1 MLRGVLVLLMSCG
14 FAAAAMAEDAGSVL
28 ARAKAA
34 SGGGRWDT
42 VRSWRGGGTL
52 AGGGLSGEY
61 HATVDLATGRSADSY
76 KLGPVD
82 GADGYDGKQAWGKD
96 PGGEVAALDAPEAL
110 RRARSQAWL
119 DARAYWFPQRIAAT
133 YAPVERRELDG
144 QRYQVIEARPKDGE
158 PVALWFAADSGLL
171 ARVVQREG
179 QDTAT
184 TALDDYRDV
193 DGLRLP
199 FHFVTDKTDAAGRT
213 DPRRRSEV
221 RFDKI
226 ALDVAIADADF
237 AMPQMAVTARIDA
250 AGGIARIP
258 FELINNHIFV
268 DAAING
274 HPARLIVDTAGAN
287 ILTPAAAAKFG
298 VSGAGK
304 LSAAG
309 NGEERTDFA
318 FANIDELRVGA
329 ARMDHPVFYIVDL
342 GQLPDVEG
350 VPLDGLVGYELFRR
364 FGTTIDYARHEFT
377 LADAGKFTPPPG
389 ASAIAFDLDDHVP
402 IVTATLG
409 GLPARITIDTGSR
422 SSLTLH
428 SPFVRAN
435 DLVAAY
441 RAAPESVTGWGI
453 GGAVRGRMARLPTL
467 QIGDQR
473 IDGIAGE
480 LFTGDKGA
488 FANPDISANLGSGVL
503 RRFTVA
509 FDYDKRQMYLAPN
522 AGFATPDAFDRSGL
536 WLLRD
541 GDVLQ
546 ITDVVPDS
554 AAARA
559 GLRVDDR
566 LVAIGGEAVTK
577 RSLAQWRQLLRESPV
592 ATRIALKYRRG
603 SVEHTAD
610 LELADRI
617 AAAAFNTIPTQ
628 PSP

>member
-1 MLRGVLVLLMSCG
+1 MLRGVLAFLMCCG
-14 FAAAAMAEDAGSVL
+14 FAAAAPVEDAGSVL
-28 ARAKAA
+28 ARAKAV
-34 SGGGRWDT
+34 SGGDLWDAA
-42 VRSWRGGGTL
+42 RSWRGDGTL
-52 AGGGLSGEY
+52 AGGGLGGEY
-61 HATVDLATGRSADSY
+61 HMTVDLETGRSADSY

-82 GADGYDGKQAWGKD
+82 GADGYDGKQAWSKD

-119 DARAYWFPQRIAAT
+119 DARAYWFAQRVAAT
-133 YAPVERRELDG
+133 YSPLEVRELDG
-144 QRYQVIEARPKDGE
+144 KRYHVVEATPEDGE
-158 PVALWFAADSGLL
+158 PIVLWFAVDSGLL
-171 ARVVQREG
+171 ARVVQRDG
-179 QDTAT
+179 QDAAAT
-184 TALDDYRDV
+184 TFDDYRDV
-193 DGLRLP
+193 RGLRLP

-213 DPRRRSEV
+213 DARRRSEV
-221 RFDKI
+221 RFEHI

-237 AMPQMAVTARIDA
+237 AMPQMAATAHIDSA
-250 AGGIARIP
+250 DGSARIP

-268 DAAING
+268 DATVNG
-274 HPARLIVDTAGAN
+274 KPARLIVDTAGAN

-304 LSAAG
+304 GSAAG

-318 FANIDELRVGA
+318 FANIDTLRVGA
-329 ARMDHPVFYIVDL
+329 ARMDHAVFYIVDL
-342 GQLPDVEG
+342 GQLADVEG

-377 LADAGKFTPPPG
+377 LTDAGKFAPPPG

-435 DLVAAY
+435 NLVAAY
-441 RAAPESVTGWGI
+441 HAAPESVTGWGI
-453 GGAVRGRMARLPTL
+453 GGAVHGRMARLPTL
-467 QIGDQR
+467 HIGDQL

-509 FDYDKRQMYLAPN
+509 FDYDKRKMYLVPN
-522 AGFATPDAFDRSGL
+522 ADFAKADAFDRSGL
-536 WLLRD
+536 WLLSD
-541 GDVLQ
+541 GNVLR
-546 ITDVVPDS
+546 IAAVVNDS

-566 LVAIGGEAVTK
+566 IVAIGGEAVAK
-577 RSLAQWRQLLRESPV
+577 RSLAQWRQQLRESS
-592 ATRIALKYRRG
+592 AGTRVVVGYRRG
-603 SVEHTAD
+603 TDEHTVD
-610 LELADRI
+610 MMLADRI
-617 AAAAFNTIPTQ
+617 PATASNTIPTQ

>member
-1 MLRGVLVLLMSCG
+1 MLREMLVFLMCCG
-14 FAAAAMAEDAGSVL
+14 FAAAGPAGDAGSVL
-28 ARAKAA
+28 ARAKAV
-34 SGGGRWDT
+34 SGGAAWESA
-42 VRSWRGGGTL
+42 RSWRGEGTL

-61 HATVDLATGRSADSY
+61 HATVDLTTGRSADSY

-82 GADGYDGKQAWGKD
+82 GADGYDGKRAWAKD
-96 PGGEVAALDAPEAL
+96 PGGEVAALDAPEAR

-119 DARAYWFPQRIAAT
+119 DARAYWFPQRMAAT
-133 YAPVERRELDG
+133 YATVETRGLDG
-144 QRYQVIEARPKDGE
+144 KRYHVIEAKPQDGE
-158 PVALWFAADSGLL
+158 PIVLWFSADSGLL
-171 ARVVQREG
+171 ERVVQREG

-184 TALDDYRDV
+184 TTFDDYRDV
-193 DGLRLP
+193 HGLRLP

-221 RFDKI
+221 RFERI
-226 ALDVAIADADF
+226 TLDVAVADTDF
-237 AMPQMAVTARIDA
+237 AMPDMAATAHIDSA
-250 AGGIARIP
+250 DGVARIP

-268 DAAING
+268 DATING
-274 HPARLIVDTAGAN
+274 QAARLIVDTAGAN
-287 ILTPAAAAKFG
+287 ILTPAAAAKLG

-304 LSAAG
+304 GSAAG

-318 FANIDELRVGA
+318 FANVDDLRVGA
-329 ARMDHPVFYIVDL
+329 ARIDHPVFYIVDL
-342 GQLPDVEG
+342 GRLADVEG

-377 LADAGKFTPPPG
+377 LTDAGKFAPPPG
-389 ASAIAFDLDDHVP
+389 AGAIAFDLDDHVP
-402 IVTATLG
+402 IVRGTLG

-435 DLVAAY
+435 KLVEVY
-441 RAAPESVTGWGI
+441 HAAPESVTGWGI

-467 QIGDQR
+467 RIGDQE

-509 FDYDKRQMYLAPN
+509 FDYDKRKMYLAPN
-522 AGFATPDAFDRSGL
+522 ADVAKADAFDRSGL
-536 WLLRD
+536 WLLSD
-541 GDVLQ
+541 GDVLR
-546 ITDVVPDS
+546 ITDVVSDS

-566 LVAIGGEAVTK
+566 IVAIGGELVAK
-577 RSLAQWRQLLRESPV
+577 RSLAQWRQLLRESP
-592 ATRIALKYRRG
+592 AGTRIALEYRRG
-603 SVEHTAD
+603 NEEEAAD
-610 LELADRI
+610 VILADRI
-617 AAAAFNTIPTQ
+617 PIAARP
-628 PSP
+628 

>member
-1 MLRGVLVLLMSCG
+1 MLRGVLVFLMSCG
-14 FAAAAMAEDAGSVL
+14 FAAAATAEDAGRVL
-28 ARAKAA
+28 ARAKAV
-34 SGGGRWDT
+34 SGGDVWNT
-42 VRSWRGGGTL
+42 ARSWRGDGIL
-52 AGGGLSGEY
+52 RAGGLGGEY
-61 HATVDLATGRSADSY
+61 HATIDLTTGRSADSY

-110 RRARSQAWL
+110 RRARTGAWL
-119 DARAYWFPQRIAAT
+119 DARAYWFPQRMAAT
-133 YAPVERRELDG
+133 YATVETRELDG
-144 QRYQVIEARPKDGE
+144 MRYHVVEARPKDGE
-158 PVALWFAADSGLL
+158 PVVLWFAADSGLL
-171 ARVVQREG
+171 ARVALREG
-179 QDTAT
+179 QDTAIT
-184 TALDDYRDV
+184 TFDDYRDV
-193 DGLRLP
+193 RGLRLP

-226 ALDVAIADADF
+226 ALDVTVGDADF
-237 AMPQMAVTARIDA
+237 AIPDMAATARTDA
-250 AGGIARIP
+250 IGGIARIP

-268 DAAING
+268 DATING
-274 HPARLIVDTAGAN
+274 QPARLIVDTAGAN
-287 ILTPAAAAKFG
+287 ILTPTAAAKFG
-298 VSGAGK
+298 VTGAGK
-304 LSAAG
+304 GSAAG

-318 FANIDELRVGA
+318 FANVDDLRVGA

-364 FGTTIDYARHEFT
+364 FGTTIDYAHREFT
-377 LADAGKFTPPPG
+377 LSDAGKFTPPPG

-409 GLPARITIDTGSR
+409 GLPAHITIDTGSR

-435 DLVAAY
+435 NLVEMY
-441 RAAPESVTGWGI
+441 HAAPESVTGWGI
-453 GGAVRGRMARLPTL
+453 GGAVRGRMARLPAL

-473 IDGIAGE
+473 IDGVAGE

-509 FDYDKRQMYLAPN
+509 FDYDQRKMYLAPN
-522 AGFATPDAFDRSGL
+522 ADFARADAFDRSGL
-536 WLLRD
+536 WLLKD
-541 GDVLQ
+541 GEALQ

-566 LVAIGGEAVTK
+566 IVAIDGEAVAK
-577 RSLAQWRQLLRESPV
+577 HSLAQWRQLLRESPV
-592 ATRIALKYRRG
+592 GTRVEVRYRRG
-603 SVEHTAD
+603 SGEQSGAIV
-610 LELADRI
+610 LADRI
-617 AAAAFNTIPTQ
+617 PAVALK
-628 PSP
+628 

>member
-14 FAAAAMAEDAGSVL
+14 FAAAATAEDAGSVL

-34 SGGGRWDT
+34 SGGDLWNT
-42 VRSWRGGGTL
+42 ARSWRGDGTL
-52 AGGGLSGEY
+52 AAGGLDGEY
-61 HATVDLATGRSADSY
+61 HAAVDLTTGRSADNY

-82 GADGYDGKQAWGKD
+82 GADGYDGTHAWAKD

-119 DARAYWFPQRIAAT
+119 DARAYWFPQRAAAT
-133 YAPVERRELDG
+133 YAAVEARELDG
-144 QRYQVIEARPKDGE
+144 KRYHAVEARPVDGE
-158 PVALWFAADSGLL
+158 PVVLWFAADSGLL

-184 TALDDYRDV
+184 TTFDDYRDV
-193 DGLRLP
+193 HGLRLP
-199 FHFVTDKTDAAGRT
+199 FHFITDKTDAAGRT

-221 RFDKI
+221 RFGQI
-226 ALDVAIADADF
+226 VLDVPVADADF
-237 AMPQMAVTARIDA
+237 AMPAMAATAHIDA
-250 AGGIARIP
+250 AGGVARIP

-268 DAAING
+268 DATING
-274 HPARLIVDTAGAN
+274 KPARLIVDTAGAN

-377 LADAGKFTPPPG
+377 LTDTGKFTPPPG

-402 IVTATLG
+402 IMAATLG

-435 DLVAAY
+435 NLVAAY
-441 RAAPESVTGWGI
+441 HAAPESVTGWGV
-453 GGAVRGRMARLPTL
+453 GGAVRGRMARLPVL
-467 QIGDQR
+467 QIGDQQ
-473 IDGIAGE
+473 IVGIAGE

-509 FDYDKRQMYLAPN
+509 FDYDKRKMYLAPN
-522 AGFATPDAFDRSGL
+522 ADFAKADAFDRSGL

-541 GDVLQ
+541 GEVLR
-546 ITDVVPDS
+546 IADVVPDS

-566 LVAIGGEAVTK
+566 LVAIGGEAAGK

-592 ATRIALKYRRG
+592 GTRIVVRYRRG
-603 SVEHTAD
+603 SDQHAAD
-610 LELADRI
+610 LVLADRI
-617 AAAAFNTIPTQ
+617 PATAFNTFPTQ

>member
-1 MLRGVLVLLMSCG
+1 MLRTCLIALLLSG
-14 FAAAAMAEDAGSVL
+14 LAPSVQAGDATDVFARFKAVSGAE
-28 ARAKAA
+28 K
-34 SGGGRWDT
+34 WDT
-42 VRSWRGGGTL
+42 VQSWRGDGTL
-52 AGGGLSGEY
+52 SGGGLSGEF
-61 HATVDLATGRSADSY
+61 HATVDVRTGRSADTY

-82 GADGYDGKQAWGKD
+82 GADGYDGRQAWEKD
-96 PGGEVAALDAPEAL
+96 PGGEVAALDAPEAG

-119 DARAYWFPQRIAAT
+119 DARAYWFPQRGTAT
-133 YAPVERRELDG
+133 YAKVQTHELDG
-144 QRYQVIEARPKDGE
+144 RHYLVVQATPEDGD

-179 QDTAT
+179 QDTT
-184 TALDDYRDV
+184 TTSFDDYRDV
-193 DGLRLP
+193 QGLRLP
-199 FHFVTDKTDAAGRT
+199 YHSITDKTDAAGRT

-221 RFDKI
+221 RFERI
-226 ALDVAIADADF
+226 ALNVAIADADF
-237 AMPQMAVTARIDA
+237 AMPEMAATARIDSA
-250 AGGIARIP
+250 DGRARIP

-274 HPARLIVDTAGAN
+274 KPARLIVDTAGAN
-287 ILTPAAAAKFG
+287 MLTPAAAAKFG
-298 VSGAGK
+298 VAGAGK

-318 FANIDELRVGA
+318 FAHLDEFHVGA
-329 ARMDHPVFYIVDL
+329 ARLDHPVFYIVDL

-364 FGTTIDYARHEFT
+364 FRTTIDYARREFT
-377 LADAGKFTPPPG
+377 LTDAGRFAPPPG
-389 ASAIAFDLDDHVP
+389 ADAIGFDLDDHVP
-402 IVTATLG
+402 IVNATLG

-428 SPFVRAN
+428 SPFVRAH
-435 DLVAAY
+435 DLVARY
-441 RAAPESVTGWGI
+441 HAAPESVTGWGV

-488 FANPDISANLGSGVL
+488 FANPDISANVGSGVL

-509 FDYDKRQMYLAPN
+509 FDYDNRKMYLAPN
-522 AGFATPDAFDRSGL
+522 ADFAKPDAFDRSGL

-541 GDVLQ
+541 GTALQ
-546 ITDVVPDS
+546 ITDVVQDS

-566 LVAIGGEAVTK
+566 IVSVGGEAVSK
-577 RSLAQWRQLLRESPV
+577 RSLAQWRQQLRESPV
-592 ATRIALKYRRG
+592 GTRIGVTYRRG
-603 SVEHTAD
+603 DDELSAVMV
-610 LELADRI
+610 LADRI
-617 AAAAFNTIPTQ
+617 PEAAQKGTAR
-628 PSP
+628 

>member
-1 MLRGVLVLLMSCG
+1 MWRGVLVFLMSCG
-14 FAAAAMAEDAGSVL
+14 FAAAAPAEEAGSVL
-28 ARAKAA
+28 ARAKTV
-34 SGGGRWDT
+34 SGGNLWDAA
-42 VRSWRGGGTL
+42 RSWRGDGTL

-82 GADGYDGKQAWGKD
+82 GADGYDGRQAWGKD

-119 DARAYWFPQRIAAT
+119 DARGYWYPQRIAAT
-133 YAPVERRELDG
+133 YASVEARELDG
-144 QRYQVIEARPKDGE
+144 KRYHVVEARPKDGE
-158 PVALWFAADSGLL
+158 PIALWFAADSGLL

-184 TALDDYRDV
+184 TAFDDYRDV
-193 DGLRLP
+193 HGLRLP
-199 FHFVTDKTDAAGRT
+199 FHVVTDKTDAAGRT

-221 RFDKI
+221 RFERI

-237 AMPQMAVTARIDA
+237 AMPQMAATAHIDSA
-250 AGGIARIP
+250 DGSARIP

-268 DAAING
+268 DATING
-274 HPARLIVDTAGAN
+274 KPARLIVDTAGAN

-298 VSGAGK
+298 VNGAGK

-318 FANIDELRVGA
+318 FANIDDLRVGA

-342 GQLPDVEG
+342 GQLADVEG

-364 FGTTIDYARHEFT
+364 FGTTIDYARREFALT
-377 LADAGKFTPPPG
+377 EAGKFTPPPG

-402 IVTATLG
+402 IVAATLG

-435 DLVAAY
+435 NLVAAY
-441 RAAPESVTGWGI
+441 HAAPESVTGWGI

-473 IDGIAGE
+473 INGIAGE

-509 FDYDKRQMYLAPN
+509 FDYDQRKMYLAPN
-522 AGFATPDAFDRSGL
+522 ADFARPDAFDRSGL
-536 WLLRD
+536 WLLGD
-541 GDVLQ
+541 GGVLR

-566 LVAIGGEAVTK
+566 MVAIGGEAVAK

-592 ATRIALKYRRG
+592 GTRVVVRYRRT
-603 SVEHTAD
+603 SDEHTVD
-610 LELADRI
+610 LVLADRI
-617 AAAAFNTIPTQ
+617 PATAPK
-628 PSP
+628 

>member
-1 MLRGVLVLLMSCG
+1 MLRGLLAFLMCCG
-14 FAAAAMAEDAGSVL
+14 FVEAAPAEDAGSVL
-28 ARAKAA
+28 ARAKAV
-34 SGGGRWDT
+34 SGGDSWNT
-42 VRSWRGGGTL
+42 ARSWRGDGTL
-52 AGGGLSGEY
+52 AAGGLSGEY
-61 HATVDLATGRSADSY
+61 HATVDLTNGRSADSY

-82 GADGYDGKQAWGKD
+82 GADGYDGKLAWGKD

-133 YAPVERRELDG
+133 YAAVESREVDGRR
-144 QRYQVIEARPKDGE
+144 YHVVEARPKDGE
-158 PVALWFAADSGLL
+158 PVVLWLAADDGLL

-184 TALDDYRDV
+184 TTFDDYRDV
-193 DGLRLP
+193 HGLRMP
-199 FHFVTDKTDAAGRT
+199 FHVVTDKTDAAGRT

-226 ALDVAIADADF
+226 ALDVAVVDADF
-237 AMPQMAVTARIDA
+237 AMPTMAATAHIDA
-250 AGGIARIP
+250 TDGIARIP

-268 DAAING
+268 DATING
-274 HPARLIVDTAGAN
+274 KPARLIVDTAGAN

-304 LSAAG
+304 GSAAG

-329 ARMDHPVFYIVDL
+329 ARMDRPVFYIVDL

-350 VPLDGLVGYELFRR
+350 VSLDGVVGYELFRR
-364 FGTTIDYARHEFT
+364 FGTTIDYARREFR

-389 ASAIAFDLDDHVP
+389 ASAIPFDLDDHVP

-428 SPFVRAN
+428 SPFVQAN
-435 DLVAAY
+435 NLAATY
-441 RAAPESVTGWGI
+441 HAAPESVTGWGI

-473 IDGIAGE
+473 IVGIAGE

-488 FANPDISANLGSGVL
+488 FANPDISGNLGSGVL

-509 FDYDKRQMYLAPN
+509 FDYDKREMYLAPN
-522 AGFATPDAFDRSGL
+522 GDFAKPDAFDRSGL
-536 WLLRD
+536 WLLGD
-541 GDVLQ
+541 GEVLR

-566 LVAIGGEAVTK
+566 VVAIGGEAVAK
-577 RSLAQWRQLLRESPV
+577 RLLAHWRQLLRESPV
-592 ATRIALKYRRG
+592 DTRVEVKYRRG
-603 SVEHTAD
+603 SNDQSAVMV
-610 LELADRI
+610 LADRI
-617 AAAAFNTIPTQ
+617 PAVAPK
-628 PSP
+628 

>member
-1 MLRGVLVLLMSCG
+1 MLRGVLVFLMSCA
-14 FAAAAMAEDAGSVL
+14 FAAAAAAEDAGSVL
-28 ARAKAA
+28 ARAKAV
-34 SGGGRWDT
+34 SGGELWDAA
-42 VRSWRGGGTL
+42 RSWRGDGTL

-82 GADGYDGKQAWGKD
+82 GADGYDGKQPWGKD

-133 YAPVERRELDG
+133 YAAVEVRELDG
-144 QRYQVIEARPKDGE
+144 KRYSVFEATPKDGE
-158 PVALWFAADSGLL
+158 PVVLWFAADDGLL

-184 TALDDYRDV
+184 TTFDDYRDV
-193 DGLRLP
+193 NGLRLP
-199 FHFVTDKTDAAGRT
+199 FHVVTDKTDAAGRT

-221 RFDKI
+221 RFEHI

-237 AMPQMAVTARIDA
+237 AMPQMAATAHVESAD
-250 AGGIARIP
+250 GIARIP

-268 DAAING
+268 DATING
-274 HPARLIVDTAGAN
+274 KPARLIVDTAGAN
-287 ILTPAAAAKFG
+287 MLTPAAAAKFG

-304 LSAAG
+304 GSAAG

-318 FANIDELRVGA
+318 YANLDDFHVGA
-329 ARMDHPVFYIVDL
+329 VRMDHPVFYIVDL
-342 GQLPDVEG
+342 GQLQDVEG

-377 LADAGKFTPPPG
+377 LTDSEKFVPPAG

-435 DLVAAY
+435 DLIARY
-441 RAAPESVTGWGI
+441 DAAPESVTGWGV
-453 GGAVRGRMARLPTL
+453 GGAVRGRVARLPTL

-473 IDGIAGE
+473 IGGIAGE
-480 LFTGDKGA
+480 LFTGDKGG

-509 FDYDKRQMYLAPN
+509 FDYDKRRMYLAPN
-522 AGFATPDAFDRSGL
+522 ADFAKPDTFDRSGL

-541 GDVLQ
+541 DQALR
-546 ITDVVPDS
+546 IADVVRDS

-559 GLRVDDR
+559 GLRIDDR
-566 LVAIGGEAVTK
+566 IIAIGGEAVAK
-577 RSLAQWRQLLRESPV
+577 RSLAQWRQRLRELPAGTSVPV
-592 ATRIALKYRRG
+592 KFRRG
-603 SVEHTAD
+603 GDERTVN
-610 LELADRI
+610 LVLADRI
-617 AAAAFNTIPTQ
+617 PAMARAQDAARGD
-628 PSP
+628 